1 MAVREPKDLLTML
14 ADRGEEAIQR
24 LSDAP
29 GADRLL
35 GAAQALRDRMDEM
48 QKRMRGLDE
57 LTKRV
62 DALERRVDQLS
73 TGSSRSSGLS
83 PPKGASRA
91 PRAGTRPSGARRR
104 ARTSSCSASPTASAP
119 AGSREGRSSASVRSR
134 RTRRWGT
141 SAIPGPSG

>member
-48 QKRMRGLDE
+48 QKRIRGI
-57 LTKRV
+57 
-62 DALERRVDQLS
+62 DALEKRVAELEKKVEALS
-73 TGSSRSSGLS
+73 KSAT
-83 PPKGASRA
+83 
-91 PRAGTRPSGARRR
+91 TRRR
-104 ARTSSCSASPTASAP
+104 TTASKP
-119 AGSREGRSSASVRSR
+119 
-134 RTRRWGT
+134 RTRKP
-141 SAIPGPSG
+141 ASGGGA

>member
-48 QKRMRGLDE
+48 QKRLRGIDALEKRVAE
-57 LTKRV
+57 LEQRV
-62 DALERRVDQLS
+62 DALS
-73 TGSSRSSGLS
+73 
-83 PPKGASRA
+83 A
-91 PRAGTRPSGARRR
+91 PSTRPRPATTRKRPSAAKPRPRQPASGGNAQPEPVRDDREARRR
-104 ARTSSCSASPTASAP
+104 
-119 AGSREGRSSASVRSR
+119 
-134 RTRRWGT
+134 
-141 SAIPGPSG
+141 

>member
-48 QKRMRGLDE
+48 QKRIRGI
-57 LTKRV
+57 
-62 DALERRVDQLS
+62 DALEKRVAELEKKVEALS
-73 TGSSRSSGLS
+73 TPSTRRRTTTS
-83 PPKGASRA
+83 K
-91 PRAGTRPSGARRR
+91 PRARKPASGGNA
-104 ARTSSCSASPTASAP
+104 
-119 AGSREGRSSASVRSR
+119 
-134 RTRRWGT
+134 
-141 SAIPGPSG
+141 

>member
-48 QKRMRGLDE
+48 QKRLRGIDALEKRVAE
-57 LTKRV
+57 LEKRV
-62 DALERRVDQLS
+62 DALSAPS
-73 TGSSRSSGLS
+73 TRPRPATTRKRTSGS
-83 PPKGASRA
+83 K
-91 PRAGTRPSGARRR
+91 PRARKPASGGNA
-104 ARTSSCSASPTASAP
+104 
-119 AGSREGRSSASVRSR
+119 
-134 RTRRWGT
+134 
-141 SAIPGPSG
+141 

>member
-48 QKRMRGLDE
+48 QKRIRGI
-57 LTKRV
+57 
-62 DALERRVDQLS
+62 DALEKRVAELEKKVEALS
-73 TGSSRSSGLS
+73 TPSKTATSTRKRTTPRKPASGSSGN
-83 PPKGASRA
+83 A
-91 PRAGTRPSGARRR
+91 
-104 ARTSSCSASPTASAP
+104 
-119 AGSREGRSSASVRSR
+119 
-134 RTRRWGT
+134 
-141 SAIPGPSG
+141 

>member
-48 QKRMRGLDE
+48 QKRIRGI
-57 LTKRV
+57 
-62 DALERRVDQLS
+62 DALEKRVAELEKKVEALS
-73 TGSSRSSGLS
+73 APSTPKRTTSKPRKTSSSGN
-83 PPKGASRA
+83 A
-91 PRAGTRPSGARRR
+91 
-104 ARTSSCSASPTASAP
+104 
-119 AGSREGRSSASVRSR
+119 
-134 RTRRWGT
+134 
-141 SAIPGPSG
+141 

>member
-48 QKRMRGLDE
+48 QKRIRGI
-57 LTKRV
+57 
-62 DALERRVDQLS
+62 DALEKRVADLEKKVEALS
-73 TGSSRSSGLS
+73 APSASTRTTTTRKRTTASKRKTSSG
-83 PPKGASRA
+83 GNA
-91 PRAGTRPSGARRR
+91 
-104 ARTSSCSASPTASAP
+104 
-119 AGSREGRSSASVRSR
+119 
-134 RTRRWGT
+134 
-141 SAIPGPSG
+141 

>member
-48 QKRMRGLDE
+48 QKRIRGI
-57 LTKRV
+57 
-62 DALERRVDQLS
+62 DALEKRVAELEKRVEALS
-73 TGSSRSSGLS
+73 APSSRRSTT
-83 PPKGASRA
+83 
-91 PRAGTRPSGARRR
+91 TRK
-104 ARTSSCSASPTASAP
+104 RTTTSNP
-119 AGSREGRSSASVRSR
+119 
-134 RTRRWGT
+134 RTRKP
-141 SAIPGPSG
+141 ASGGG

>member
-48 QKRMRGLDE
+48 QKRIRGI
-57 LTKRV
+57 
-62 DALERRVDQLS
+62 DALEKRVTELEKKVEALS
-73 TGSSRSSGLS
+73 APSKSATTRKRTTASKPRKTSSSGN
-83 PPKGASRA
+83 A
-91 PRAGTRPSGARRR
+91 
-104 ARTSSCSASPTASAP
+104 
-119 AGSREGRSSASVRSR
+119 
-134 RTRRWGT
+134 
-141 SAIPGPSG
+141 

>member
-48 QKRMRGLDE
+48 QKRIRGI
-57 LTKRV
+57 
-62 DALERRVDQLS
+62 DALEKRVAELEKKVEALS
-73 TGSSRSSGLS
+73 APSTRKRTTTS
-83 PPKGASRA
+83 K
-91 PRAGTRPSGARRR
+91 PRARKPASGG
-104 ARTSSCSASPTASAP
+104 SA
-119 AGSREGRSSASVRSR
+119 
-134 RTRRWGT
+134 
-141 SAIPGPSG
+141 

>member
-48 QKRMRGLDE
+48 QKRIRGI
-57 LTKRV
+57 
-62 DALERRVDQLS
+62 DALEKRVAELEKRVEALS
-73 TGSSRSSGLS
+73 APSSRRSTT
-83 PPKGASRA
+83 
-91 PRAGTRPSGARRR
+91 TRK
-104 ARTSSCSASPTASAP
+104 RTTTSKP
-119 AGSREGRSSASVRSR
+119 
-134 RTRRWGT
+134 RTRKP
-141 SAIPGPSG
+141 ASGGGNA